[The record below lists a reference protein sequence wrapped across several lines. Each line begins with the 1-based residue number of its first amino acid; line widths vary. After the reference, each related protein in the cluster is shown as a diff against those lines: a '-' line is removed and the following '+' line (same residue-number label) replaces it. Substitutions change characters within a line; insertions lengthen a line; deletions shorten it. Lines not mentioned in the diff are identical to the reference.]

1 MFNYFEQ
8 NRNFNFFI
16 YKIYHK
22 IFSEKFNKKILY
34 DFDNSKS
41 RLDLINFVLN
51 SKNCQNYL
59 EIGCDQNQVFDN
71 IQLENKV
78 GVDPSSG
85 GNFRGTS
92 DEFFNQN
99 KKNFDCIFIDG
110 LHEYHQV
117 IKDIKNS
124 LNCLL
129 PNGYILLHD
138 CLPDKNTAQLVPRC
152 RYKWNGD
159 VWKAIVEVRTWSN
172 CETITCLID
181 QGISIIQKKNNS
193 NLLKINETNFKKLK
207 FKFFYDNYDKLM
219 RTMSYKDTLK
229 FLNN

>member
-99 KKNFDCIFIDG
+99 KKKPTPTVRIHSSCLTVDLMGSQKCDCGYQLQSAIEFMS
-110 LHEYHQV
+110 
-117 IKDIKNS
+117 KNKNMNILIY
-124 LNCLL
+124 LNQE
-129 PNGYILLHD
+129 G
-138 CLPDKNTAQLVPRC
+138 R
-152 RYKWNGD
+152 G
-159 VWKAIVEVRTWSN
+159 VETVN
-172 CETITCLID
+172 
-181 QGISIIQKKNNS
+181 
-193 NLLKINETNFKKLK
+193 
-207 FKFFYDNYDKLM
+207 
-219 RTMSYKDTLK
+219 
-229 FLNN
+229 